1 MNINIFFRNG
11 GFLSFVGAFHM
22 MVDINRI
29 VNKLYI
35 DISTST
41 FRVFREQ
48 WETFENDTRT
58 HERRKKTP
66 FTEKS
71 SGSLLS
77 CLTCCFTWHKTRPY
91 STLAND
97 VEKWRRQFTYIH
109 QMCCILREVRAIQR
123 RPFILPIFSLSI
135 QLARCCLA
143 EHPVGA
149 QPRIAPTTILTECH
163 CYDWMH
169 SSVSKHIFQYVFFV
183 FVFVSSLAHKS
194 ELFSNRFLHIVFA
207 NYEFIFEFVCQA
219 IS

>member
-1 MNINIFFRNG
+1 MGNIWKWY
-11 GFLSFVGAFHM
+11 SHA
-22 MVDINRI
+22 
-29 VNKLYI
+29 
-35 DISTST
+35 
-41 FRVFREQ
+41 
-48 WETFENDTRT
+48 WETKKNFIY
-58 HERRKKTP
+58 RKK
-66 FTEKS
+66 